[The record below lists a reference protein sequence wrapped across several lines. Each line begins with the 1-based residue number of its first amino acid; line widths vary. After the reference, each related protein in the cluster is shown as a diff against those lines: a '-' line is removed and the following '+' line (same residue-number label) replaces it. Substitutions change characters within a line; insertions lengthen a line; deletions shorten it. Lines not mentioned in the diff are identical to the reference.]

1 MIPYGRQNITDDDIA
16 AVVEVMNSEWL
27 TQGPGIAE
35 FERAMAKYCH
45 ASHAVAVCNATA
57 ALHISCLALGVGAGD
72 IVWTSPNTFVASANC
87 ARYCGADVD
96 FVDID
101 PITLNMSVV
110 PLQEKLEQA
119 QKSGKLPKVVIPV
132 HFSGLPC
139 DMKAIHE
146 LSKQYGFRIIE
157 DASHA
162 VGAEYDGKPVG
173 ACQYSDIT
181 VFSFHPVKII
191 TTGEGGMALTNNPD
205 IANRLARL
213 RSHGIA
219 QKADQ
224 MIKPP
229 QGAWEYQQ
237 LELGFNYRMTNLQ
250 AALGL
255 SQLKRLPE
263 FVEKRR
269 ALARRYHELLAEL
282 PVIRPLQS
290 EESSWH
296 LYAVRF
302 PVEKRKKVFDAFRQ
316 ADVWVQVHYI
326 PVHTQP
332 YYVNLGFA
340 WGDFPEAEKYFMQ
353 AISLPLY
360 FDLDIANQD
369 HVVQSLKIFLQD

>member
-1 MIPYGRQNITDDDIA
+1 MIPYGRQNITDKDIA

-35 FERAMAKYCH
+35 FERAMAQYCH
-45 ASHAVAVCNATA
+45 SSYAVGVCNATA
-57 ALHISCLALGVGAGD
+57 ALHISCLALEVGAGD
-72 IVWTSPNTFVASANC
+72 LVWTSPNTFVASANC

-101 PITLNMSVV
+101 PVTLNISITA
-110 PLQEKLEQA
+110 LQDKLERA
-119 QKSGKLPKVVIPV
+119 QKSGKLPKVIIPV

-139 DMKAIHE
+139 DMKTIHK
-146 LSKQYGFRIIE
+146 LSRQYGFQIIE

-162 VGAEYDGKPVG
+162 VGSEYEGDPVG

-191 TTGEGGMALTNNPD
+191 TTGEGGMALTNNPE

-224 MIKPP
+224 MVKPL

-255 SQLKRLPE
+255 SQLKRLSE
-263 FVEKRR
+263 FVAKRR
-269 ALARRYHELLAEL
+269 VLARRYHDLLADL

-332 YYVNLGFA
+332 YYANLGFCR
-340 WGDFPEAEKYFMQ
+340 GDFPEAESYFMQ

-360 FDLDIANQD
+360 YDLTESEQD
-369 HVVQSLKIFLQD
+369 TVVGMLREFLA